1 MINLIKMYRLYID
14 IQLTTI
20 IFKGIEKI
28 LILEYQNI
36 YSGRL
41 NS

>member
-1 MINLIKMYRLYID
+1 MINLILMYRLYID

-28 LILEYQNI
+28 ILLAYQKI
-36 YSGRL
+36 YSGMLDR
-41 NS
+41 